1 MLKSYSCAYAQVVHA
16 TLYTKFELFKVQ
28 YCSILVSIKTVY
40 KFHTCKAHDMCS
52 SYIYICVCV
61 RIYVCIGPYIHSL
74 DIGPRWVMLNSF
86 SSCQIV
92 PEIAAK

>member
-1 MLKSYSCAYAQVVHA
+1 MTCV
-16 TLYTKFELFKVQ
+16 TLY
-28 YCSILVSIKTVY
+28 
-40 KFHTCKAHDMCS
+40 
-52 SYIYICVCV
+52 IYMHACMHACM
-61 RIYVCIGPYIHSL
+61 YVCIGSYIHSL

>member
-1 MLKSYSCAYAQVVHA
+1 MTCV
-16 TLYTKFELFKVQ
+16 TL
-28 YCSILVSIKTVY
+28 
-40 KFHTCKAHDMCS
+40 
-52 SYIYICVCV
+52 YIYIYIYVYVCMHACM
-61 RIYVCIGPYIHSL
+61 YVCIGSYIHSL

>member
-1 MLKSYSCAYAQVVHA
+1 M
-16 TLYTKFELFKVQ
+16 
-28 YCSILVSIKTVY
+28 
-40 KFHTCKAHDMCS
+40 TCVAVI
-52 SYIYICVCV
+52 YIYKNMYVC
-61 RIYVCIGPYIHSL
+61 IYVCVGPYIHSL